1 MHEVRSN
8 ELDPSA
14 APTTPAVHYQNAT
27 HGAASWFFTKDHK
40 RIALLY
46 LYSVSAFF
54 LVGGIFAMLIRL
66 ELATPRGD
74 LFSAETYNKA
84 IELRPSYAH
93 AYESRGSAYAS
104 KGVYTNAVADVTKA
118 TELARK
124 KAPGPKT
131 GAPKPPTKI
140 AAKPAGAIK
149 KTVENEAPDTWPTW
163 APFGA
168 GKP

>member
-1 MHEVRSN
+1 MLGQALPRAMAACGCIVLAITVCSAMPR
-8 ELDPSA
+8 PSA
-14 APTTPAVHYQNAT
+14 QSAWSTRAVEVDSKDADYYVNRGNAF
-27 HGAASWFFTKDHK
+27 ADSKDYD
-40 RIALLY
+40 RAIA
-46 LYSVSAFF
+46 
-54 LVGGIFAMLIRL
+54 
-66 ELATPRGD
+66 D
-74 LFSAETYNKA
+74 YNKA